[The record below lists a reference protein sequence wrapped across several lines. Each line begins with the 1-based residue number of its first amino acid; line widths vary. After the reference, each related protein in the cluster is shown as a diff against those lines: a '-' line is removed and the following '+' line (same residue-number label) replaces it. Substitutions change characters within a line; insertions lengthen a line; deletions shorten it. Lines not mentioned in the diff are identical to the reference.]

1 MRPCRAVVAY
11 AGCIGVNWLAEL
23 WPASNAGISTMR
35 LFVFAAAAVAVLGGL
50 SGLAVAQDATVLA
63 RVNGGDITRA
73 DVDDV
78 IARLGPQAQQAPL
91 QLIVDQVVDR
101 LISQRLLGA
110 AGRERGL
117 AEDAEV
123 TDLLA
128 EARES
133 IIQQVYLR
141 RYLEAQVTEEAVQ
154 ARYDETV
161 GAVEPEIEVQAS
173 HILVSEEEAAT
184 TIIEEL
190 AAGADFA
197 TLAQERSEGPSA
209 SRGGDLGFFKRGDMV
224 PPFADAAFS
233 LEPGQSTD
241 APVQTQFGWH
251 VIQVVDRREV
261 TQPTLAEAREE
272 IEQQIQQESVA
283 GLLGDLRA
291 AAEIERFNIDG
302 TPLDAN

>member
-1 MRPCRAVVAY
+1 M
-11 AGCIGVNWLAEL
+11 
-23 WPASNAGISTMR
+23 
-35 LFVFAAAAVAVLGGL
+35 
-50 SGLAVAQDATVLA
+50 
-63 RVNGGDITRA
+63 
-73 DVDDV
+73 
-78 IARLGPQAQQAPL
+78 
-91 QLIVDQVVDR
+91 
-101 LISQRLLGA
+101 
-110 AGRERGL
+110 
-117 AEDAEV
+117 
-123 TDLLA
+123 
-128 EARES
+128 
-133 IIQQVYLR
+133 R

-233 LEPGQSTD
+233 LEPGQTTD
-241 APVQTQFGWH
+241 TPVQTQFGWH

-261 TQPTLAEAREE
+261 TPPALAEAREQ

-283 GLLGDLRA
+283 SLLGDLRA
-291 AAEIERFNIDG
+291 TAEIERFNIDG